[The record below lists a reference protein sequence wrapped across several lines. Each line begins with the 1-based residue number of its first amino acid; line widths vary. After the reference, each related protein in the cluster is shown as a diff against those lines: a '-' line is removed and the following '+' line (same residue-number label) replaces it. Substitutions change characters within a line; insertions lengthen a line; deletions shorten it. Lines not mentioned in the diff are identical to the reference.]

1 MNNNI
6 TKNYTVAMKVIC
18 TILFCTFSF
27 LYLYYYQADILA
39 YAQHALS
46 NGQTHYNSMI
56 GASIITASLYLLH
69 LGISAITRMPRLAH
83 ALTYFPSLLLLAIIT
98 DISPNVDQHF
108 TFGVWLWV
116 FPLLI
121 ILYTGVVWV
130 LRQISYVSQ
139 VNVSS
144 FFSRMMWGNILA
156 LSVMF
161 FMVGLVSN
169 HNDIFHYRMHDE
181 QCLLR
186 GDMNGVLKT
195 GEQSLVVD
203 SNLTM
208 LRAYALSKKGLLG
221 ERLFE
226 HPFVGGS
233 ASLLPNG
240 KNVRMMVYP
249 ASQLYQYL
257 GVQIVQK
264 LSPMSYL
271 QYIIKHKYAKQP
283 AGDYLLCGYLLDKDL
298 DGFIHHIDEF
308 YNLKENLPKHYRE
321 ALVLYTHLRANP
333 QLIYHNNVTDA
344 DFQDYQSLEHK
355 YPDKK
360 VRRTFLR
367 DTYGNTYWYYYQY
380 GY

>member
-1 MNNNI
+1 
-6 TKNYTVAMKVIC
+6 MKVIC

-39 YAQHALS
+39 FAQHALS
-46 NGQTHYNSMI
+46 NGQTHYNSMV
-56 GASIITASLYLLH
+56 GATIITASLYLLH
-69 LGISAITRMPRLAH
+69 LGVSAITRMPRLVH
-83 ALTYFPSLLLLAIIT
+83 ALTYFPSLLILAIIT
-98 DISPNVDQHF
+98 DISPDVDQHF
-108 TFGVWLWV
+108 TFGAWLWV

-121 ILYTGVVWV
+121 ILYAGVVWV
-130 LRQISYVSQ
+130 SRQVSYVSQ

-144 FFSRMMWGNILA
+144 FFSRMMWGNVLA
-156 LSVMF
+156 LSIMF
-161 FMVGLVSN
+161 YIVGLVSN
-169 HNDIFHYRMHDE
+169 HNDVFHYRMHDE

-186 GDMNGVLKT
+186 GDMDGVLKT
-195 GEQSLVVD
+195 GEQSLVSD

-226 HPFVGGS
+226 HPVVGGS

-240 KNVRMMVYP
+240 RNVKMMVYP
-249 ASQLYQYL
+249 ENECYKYL
-257 GVQIVQK
+257 GVRLVQK

-271 QYIIKHKYAKQP
+271 QYIIKHKYAKKP
-283 AGDYLLCGYLLDKDL
+283 AGDYLLCGYLMDKDL
-298 DGFIHHIDEF
+298 DGFIHHIGEY
-308 YNLKENLPKHYRE
+308 YNVKGNLPKHYRE
-321 ALVLYTHLRANP
+321 ALILYTHLRANP

-355 YPDKK
+355 YPDKR

-380 GY
+380 GH